1 MNTSAS
7 EIKVV
12 TSAFIIIGN
21 EILSGRTRDVNLSY
35 LATELVK
42 IGIRL
47 DEVRV
52 VQDDQLVI
60 ANTVKALRAEYDYV
74 FTSGGIGPTHD
85 DITCES
91 IALSFGL
98 DVHHHPE
105 ALKRMK
111 AHAEKRGV
119 ELNEARMRMAR
130 TPLGASLIA
139 NPISAAPGFTI
150 ENVHVMAGVPSVFQ
164 AMVAELLPTLRT
176 GTKIYSR
183 TVVSNLGEGTVA
195 KGLEKIQNKYP
206 SIDIG
211 SYPFFK
217 EGVYGTSLVLR
228 GTELND
234 LEVASKDIFNL
245 IIEYGGNPSYGDES
259 Q

>member
-1 MNTSAS
+1 M
-7 EIKVV
+7 
-12 TSAFIIIGN
+12 
-21 EILSGRTRDVNLSY
+21 
-35 LATELVK
+35 
-42 IGIRL
+42 
-47 DEVRV
+47 
-52 VQDDQLVI
+52 
-60 ANTVKALRAEYDYV
+60 
-74 FTSGGIGPTHD
+74 
-85 DITCES
+85 
-91 IALSFGL
+91 
-98 DVHHHPE
+98 HHHPE
-105 ALKRMK
+105 ALARME

-119 ELNEARMRMAR
+119 VLNEARMRMAR
-130 TPLGASLIA
+130 TPLGASLIT

-228 GTELND
+228 GVELND
-234 LEVASKDIFNL
+234 LEIASKDIFNL
-245 IIEYGGNPSYGDES
+245 IIEYGGNPSYGDEN
-259 Q
+259 